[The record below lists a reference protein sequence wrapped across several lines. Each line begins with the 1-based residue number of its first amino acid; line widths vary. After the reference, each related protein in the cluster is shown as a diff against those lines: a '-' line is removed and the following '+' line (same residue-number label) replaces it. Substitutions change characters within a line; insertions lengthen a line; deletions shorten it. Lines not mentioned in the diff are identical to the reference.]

1 MRPMQ
6 LVDQKKRSNQE
17 ELEPVLYAALVDSMC
32 QNFWPMLFGSV
43 CAAAAALM
51 TAMKTGNVLLWPC
64 ALLIV
69 GIGIA
74 RAFQM
79 RKYERRTS
87 ALTFDQAK
95 YWEPRY
101 AIGAI
106 IYAGVLGAWCFITI
120 LGSDDPIAHMLC
132 VAVTIG
138 YTAGGAARNYGRP
151 KLIQL
156 HILFACGPM
165 SLALALHGGFYYI
178 GLSVLLVLFFLGLK
192 HINIGLH
199 AIFVKAL
206 TSSFRESALAGQFD
220 TALNNMPHGLC
231 MFAADGRL
239 AVMNHRFSEMM
250 DLSDDFVQRGA
261 SAPDIIAA
269 CVSTGSIS
277 ATSGKMILSEIENSQ
292 ARDIITT
299 DPDAVRCRSLSW
311 KFQPMVGGGAVVLL
325 EDITERRDAEAR
337 ITHLARYDELTALP
351 NRVNFRDEIERLLA
365 VRHDADQLSA
375 LLFVD
380 LDQFKQV
387 NDTLGHPCGD
397 QLLCAVADRLREM
410 LRPED
415 FVARFGGDEFV
426 VFQQNIKSN
435 EDAASLARRI
445 VDHLSERYK
454 IDNHLVEIGAS
465 VGIAMTSPGNISADT
480 LLKNAD
486 MALYRAKADGR
497 GTFCFFRDEM
507 AQTVEARRI
516 LELDLRKAL
525 ANEEFELFYQPLVNL
540 KSGRIATC
548 EALLRWNH
556 PVRGTVSPID
566 IIPVAEDMGLI
577 VDLGRWILRKACM
590 ECMKWPE
597 SVSVAVNFSPQ
608 QFHQREVLSEVRYA
622 LEVSGLPAH
631 RLEIEIT
638 ESSLLRNT
646 QLTHDVLSQLHTIGV
661 RISLDDF
668 GTGYSSL
675 SYLHNFPLQKVKID
689 RSFLEGIDS
698 DRPLTLL
705 RGVARLSADLGMSVV
720 VEGIETNEQLE
731 LISADGT
738 VTEAQGYLFSRPVPA
753 VRIRQLLNASHG
765 RRPPDEQML
774 AVASRSIA

>member
-1 MRPMQ
+1 
-6 LVDQKKRSNQE
+6 
-17 ELEPVLYAALVDSMC
+17 
-32 QNFWPMLFGSV
+32 MLCTTTVVAYMS
-43 CAAAAALM
+43 
-51 TAMKTGNVLLWPC
+51 
-64 ALLIV
+64 
-69 GIGIA
+69 
-74 RAFQM
+74 
-79 RKYERRTS
+79 
-87 ALTFDQAK
+87 
-95 YWEPRY
+95 
-101 AIGAI
+101 
-106 IYAGVLGAWCFITI
+106 AGVGRTF
-120 LGSDDPIAHMLC
+120 
-132 VAVTIG
+132 
-138 YTAGGAARNYGRP
+138 GRP
-151 KLIQL
+151 RIFHLQVL
-156 HILFACGPM
+156 MACGPLIAVLM
-165 SLALALHGGFYYI
+165 FVGGTYHFALAV
-178 GLSVLLVLFFLGLK
+178 LSIVFFA
-192 HINIGLH
+192 
-199 AIFVKAL
+199 AIRQL
-206 TSSFRESALAGQFD
+206 TSSLQRIYLNAWIAREREAALAGQFD

-231 MFAADGRL
+231 MFTADGRL

-250 DLSDDFVQRGA
+250 ILTEDIVHRGA
-261 SAPDIIAA
+261 YAADIVSA
-269 CVSTGSIS
+269 CVGAGSIS
-277 ATSGKMILSEIENSQ
+277 AASGRMIVAEIENSQ

-299 DPDAVRCRSLSW
+299 DPDVARSRSLSW
-311 KFQPMVGGGAVVLL
+311 TFQPMAGGGAVVLL
-325 EDITERRDAEAR
+325 EDITERRTAEAR
-337 ITHLARYDELTALP
+337 IAHLARYDELTGLP

-365 VRHDADQLSA
+365 VPHDAGQMSA

-435 EDAASLARRI
+435 EDAAGLARRI

-465 VGIAMTSPGNISADT
+465 IGIAMTSPPGVSADT

-497 GTFCFFRDEM
+497 GTFCFFRDEL
-507 AQTVEARRI
+507 AQIVEARRI

-540 KSGRIATC
+540 KSGRISTC

-597 SVSVAVNFSPQ
+597 GVSVAVNFSPQ
-608 QFHQREVLSEVRYA
+608 QFHQRDVLSEIRYA

-646 QLTHDVLSQLHTIGV
+646 QLTHDVLSQLRTIGV

-753 VRIRQLLNASHG
+753 ARVRQLVNASHG
-765 RRPPDEQML
+765 RRLPDEQML

>member
-1 MRPMQ
+1 MQ
-6 LVDQKKRSNQE
+6 LVETKKRNSQD
-17 ELEPVLYAALVDSMC
+17 ELEPVLYAALIDSML
-32 QNFWPMLFGSV
+32 QNFWPMFIGAVSAGS
-43 CAAAAALM
+43 AAVM
-51 TAMKTGNVLLWPC
+51 TALKTGNVLLWPC
-64 ALLIV
+64 AILIV
-69 GIGIA
+69 GIGTI
-74 RAFQM
+74 RAFHM
-79 RKYERRTS
+79 RKYERRTQV
-87 ALTFDQAK
+87 LTFEQAK
-95 YWEPRY
+95 HLEPRY
-101 AIGAI
+101 AIGAMT
-106 IYAGVLGAWCFITI
+106 YAAMLGIWCFVTI
-120 LGSDDPIAHMLC
+120 VGSDDTIAHLLC
-132 VAVTIG
+132 VSVTVG

-151 KLIQL
+151 KLIQY
-156 HILFACGPM
+156 HILLACGPM
-165 SLALALHGGFYYI
+165 SAALVLEGDPYYI
-178 GLSVLLVLFFLGLK
+178 GLAILLCLFFFGLKGLNLGL
-192 HINIGLH
+192 HE
-199 AIFVKAL
+199 IFVKAL
-206 TSSFRESALAGQFD
+206 TSSFREAALAGQFD

-231 MFAADGRL
+231 MFRADGRL

-250 DLSDDFVQRGA
+250 NLSDDLVQRGA
-261 SAPDIIAA
+261 SAADIIDA
-269 CVSTGSIS
+269 CIVAGSVSP
-277 ATSGKMILSEIENSQ
+277 ASGKMILAEIENTRT
-292 ARDIITT
+292 RDMITT
-299 DPDAVRCRSLSW
+299 DPDPSRGRYMSW
-311 KFQPMVGGGAVVLL
+311 TFQPMAGGGAVVLL
-325 EDITERRDAEAR
+325 EDITERRNAEAR
-337 ITHLARYDELTALP
+337 ISHLARYDELTALP
-351 NRVNFRDEIERLLA
+351 NRVNFRDEIGRLLA
-365 VRHDADQLSA
+365 IQQGSDHMSA

-426 VFQQNIKSN
+426 VFQQNIHSA
-435 EDAASLARRI
+435 EDAAGLARRV
-445 VDHLSERYK
+445 VDRLSERYK

-465 VGIAMTSPGNISADT
+465 VGIAMTAPGVSADT

-497 GTFCFFRDEM
+497 GTYCFFRDEL

-540 KSGRIATC
+540 KSGRISTC

-566 IIPVAEDMGLI
+566 IIPIAEDMGLI
-577 VDLGRWILRKACM
+577 VDLGRWILRRACM
-590 ECMKWPE
+590 ECMKWPAG
-597 SVSVAVNFSPQ
+597 VSVAVNFSPQ
-608 QFHQREVLSEVRYA
+608 QFHQRDVLSEVRYA
-622 LEVSGLPAH
+622 LEISGLSAD

-646 QLTHDVLSQLHTIGV
+646 QLTHDVLAQLHALGV

-698 DRPLTLL
+698 ARPLTLL

-731 LISADGT
+731 RISSDGT

-765 RRPPDEQML
+765 RRPVEGEL
-774 AVASRSIA
+774 HLVSSIA

>member
-1 MRPMQ
+1 MQ
-6 LVDQKKRSNQE
+6 LADQKQSDRD
-17 ELEPVLYAALVDSMC
+17 ELEPILYAALINSMV
-32 QNFWPMLFGSV
+32 QNFWAIFLGSAS
-43 CAAAAALM
+43 AAVAAVM
-51 TAMKTGNVLLWPC
+51 TALKTGDVWLWPL
-64 ALLIV
+64 AFLLIA
-69 GIGIA
+69 IGTA

-79 RKYERRTS
+79 RGYENRTQMLS
-87 ALTFDQAK
+87 FEEAK
-95 YWEPRY
+95 HLAPRY
-101 AIGAI
+101 WIGALS
-106 IYAGVLGAWCFITI
+106 YAAVLGVWAFVVIYNNN
-120 LGSDDPIAHMLC
+120 DPVADMLC
-132 VAVTIG
+132 VAIGIG
-138 YTAGGAARNYGRP
+138 YTAGGAARNYGQPRV
-151 KLIQL
+151 IQWHVAL
-156 HILFACGPM
+156 ACGPM
-165 SLALALHGGFYYI
+165 SLALLLHGGFYHV
-178 GLSVLLVLFFLGLK
+178 GLAILLVFFFIGMK
-192 HINIGLH
+192 NINLSLH

-206 TSSFRESALAGQFD
+206 TSSFRESALASQFD

-231 MFAADGRL
+231 MFRADGRL
-239 AVMNHRFSEMM
+239 AVMNHRFGELMALPE
-250 DLSDDFVQRGA
+250 DLVKRGA
-261 SAPDIIAA
+261 IASDIISA
-269 CVSTGSIS
+269 CVAAGSIS
-277 ATSGKMILSEIENSQ
+277 AGSGDQILAEIEKAKICEIVTADPNP
-292 ARDIITT
+292 ARGRT
-299 DPDAVRCRSLSW
+299 LSW
-311 KFQPMVGGGAVVLL
+311 TFQPMTGGGTVLLL
-325 EDITERRDAEAR
+325 EDITERTVAEAR
-337 ITHLARYDELTALP
+337 ISHLARYDELTALP
-351 NRVNFRDEIERLLA
+351 NRVSFRDEIERLLA
-365 VRHDADQLSA
+365 NAHGAERLSA

-397 QLLCAVADRLREM
+397 QLLCAVANRLREM

-426 VFQQNIKSN
+426 VFQQNISST

-445 VDHLSERYK
+445 VERLSERYR

-465 VGIAMTSPGNISADT
+465 VGIALTSPDGAVSADT

-507 AQTVEARRI
+507 AATVEARRI

-540 KSGRIATC
+540 KSGKITTC

-556 PVRGTVSPID
+556 PVRGTVSPVD

-577 VDLGRWILRKACM
+577 VDLGRWILRRACM

-608 QFHQREVLSEVRYA
+608 QFHQRDVLSEIRYA

-646 QLTHDVLSQLHTIGV
+646 QLTHDILSQLHALGV

-675 SYLHNFPLQKVKID
+675 SYLHNFPMQKVKID
-689 RSFLEGIDS
+689 RSFLEGIDT

-705 RGVARLSADLGMSVV
+705 RGVARLSADLGMAVV
-720 VEGIETNEQLE
+720 VEGIETNEQLD

-738 VTEAQGYLFSRPVPA
+738 VSEAQGYLFSRPVPA
-753 VRIRQLLNASHG
+753 VRMRQLLNASHG
-765 RRPPDEQML
+765 RRGEGQL
-774 AVASRSIA
+774 HVASSRSFA

>member
-1 MRPMQ
+1 MQ
-6 LVDQKKRSNQE
+6 LVEQKKPSSQE
-17 ELEPVLYAALVDSMC
+17 ELDPVLYTALVDSMC
-32 QNFWPMLFGSV
+32 QNFWPMFFGSV

-51 TAMKTGNVLLWPC
+51 TALKTGNVLLWPC
-64 ALLIV
+64 AVLIV
-69 GIGIA
+69 GIGTA

-87 ALTFDQAK
+87 MLTFEQAK

-101 AIGAI
+101 AIGAM
-106 IYAGVLGAWCFITI
+106 IYAGALGAWCFITI
-120 LGSDDPIAHMLC
+120 LGSDDAIAHMLC

-156 HILFACGPM
+156 HILLACGPM
-165 SLALALHGGFYYI
+165 SLAFALHGGFYYI
-178 GLSVLLVLFFLGLK
+178 GLSILLVLFFVGLK
-192 HINIGLH
+192 HININLH

-206 TSSFRESALAGQFD
+206 TSSFREAALAGQFD

-250 DLSDDFVQRGA
+250 NLSDDFVHRGA
-261 SAPDIIAA
+261 TAPGIVSA
-269 CVSTGSIS
+269 CVGTGSIS
-277 ATSGKMILSEIENSQ
+277 SASGQMILAEIENSQ
-292 ARDIITT
+292 ARDIVTT
-299 DPDAVRCRSLSW
+299 DLARGRALSW
-311 KFQPMVGGGAVVLL
+311 TFQPMAGGGAVVLL
-325 EDITERRDAEAR
+325 EDITERRNAEAR
-337 ITHLARYDELTALP
+337 ISHLARYDELTALP
-351 NRVNFRDEIERLLA
+351 NRLNFRDEIERLLA
-365 VRHDADQLSA
+365 VPHDAEQLSA

-397 QLLCAVADRLREM
+397 QLLCAVAERLRAM

-435 EDAASLARRI
+435 EEAAGLARRI

-465 VGIAMTSPGNISADT
+465 IGIAMTSPEGISADT

-497 GTFCFFRDEM
+497 GTFCFFREEM
-507 AQTVEARRI
+507 AQTVEARRT

-556 PVRGTVSPID
+556 PVRGTVSPVD

-577 VDLGRWILRKACM
+577 VDLGRWIMRKACM

-597 SVSVAVNFSPQ
+597 GVSVAVNFSPQ
-608 QFHQREVLSEVRYA
+608 QFHQRDVLSEVRYA
-622 LEVSGLPAH
+622 LEVSGLPAN

-646 QLTHDVLSQLHTIGV
+646 QLTHDVLSQLNAIGV

-689 RSFLEGIDS
+689 RSFLEGIDT

-705 RGVARLSADLGMSVV
+705 RGVARLSADLGMLVV

-753 VRIRQLLNASHG
+753 VRVRQLLNASHG
-765 RRPPDEQML
+765 RRPPDEKL
-774 AVASRSIA
+774 LVLASR

>member
-1 MRPMQ
+1 MQ
-6 LVDQKKRSNQE
+6 LVDQKKRSSQE
-17 ELEPVLYAALVDSMC
+17 ELEPVLYAALIDSMC
-32 QNFWPMLFGSV
+32 QNFWPMLIGTLCTAV
-43 CAAAAALM
+43 AAVM
-51 TAMKTGNVLLWPC
+51 TAMKTGNLLLWPT
-64 ALLIV
+64 ALAIV
-69 GIGIA
+69 GIGVF

-79 RKYERRTS
+79 RKYERRTTT
-87 ALTFDQAK
+87 LTFEQAK

-101 AIGAI
+101 TVGALV
-106 IYAGVLGAWCFITI
+106 YAGVLGAWCFITI
-120 LGSDDPIAHMLC
+120 YGNDDTIAHMVC

-138 YTAGGAARNYGRP
+138 YTAGGAARNYGHP
-151 KLIQL
+151 KIIQN
-156 HILFACGPM
+156 HILLACGPM
-165 SLALALHGGFYYI
+165 SLALALHGGFYYL
-178 GLSVLLVLFFLGLK
+178 GLAGLLVLFFIGLK
-192 HINIGLH
+192 GINLSLH

-206 TSSFRESALAGQFD
+206 TSSFREAALAGQFD

-231 MFAADGRL
+231 MFRADGRL
-239 AVMNHRFSEMM
+239 AVMNHRFGEMM
-250 DLSDDFVQRGA
+250 QLPEDFVERGA
-261 SAPDIIAA
+261 SATDIIEA
-269 CVSTGSIS
+269 CVLAGSVS
-277 ATSGKMILSEIENSQ
+277 AASGKMILAEIQNTQ
-292 ARDIITT
+292 TRDMITA
-299 DPDAVRCRSLSW
+299 DPDPARGRSLSW
-311 KFQPMVGGGAVVLL
+311 TFQPMSGGGAVVLL
-325 EDITERRDAEAR
+325 EDITERRNAEAR
-337 ITHLARYDELTALP
+337 ISHLARYDELTALP
-351 NRVNFRDEIERLLA
+351 NRVNFRDEIGRLLA
-365 VRHDADQLSA
+365 IQRDADQLSA

-426 VFQQNIKSN
+426 VFQQNIRSS
-435 EDAASLARRI
+435 EDASTLARRI
-445 VDHLSERYK
+445 VDRLSERYK

-465 VGIAMTSPGNISADT
+465 VGIAMTSRGVSADT

-525 ANEEFELFYQPLVNL
+525 ANEEFELYFQPLVNL
-540 KSGRIATC
+540 KSGRIGTC

-597 SVSVAVNFSPQ
+597 AVSVAVNFSPQ
-608 QFHQREVLSEVRYA
+608 QFHQRDVLSEVRYA
-622 LEVSGLPAH
+622 LEVSGLPAD

-646 QLTHDVLSQLHTIGV
+646 QLTHDVLSQLHALGV

-738 VTEAQGYLFSRPVPA
+738 ITEAQGYLFSRPVPA
-753 VRIRQLLNASHG
+753 VRVRQLLNASHG
-765 RRPPDEQML
+765 RRPPEEPL
-774 AVASRSIA
+774 HVVAARSIA

>member
-1 MRPMQ
+1 MQ
-6 LVDQKKRSNQE
+6 LANQREVPDQQISPPIRAALIDSLFETPAPLLAGIVFVVIAAAMTALKTGEDLIWTCVAFLIVAGAVRAFDLQRYQARKSTLTVDEAAQWKKRYQIG
-17 ELEPVLYAALVDSMC
+17 AMI
-32 QNFWPMLFGSV
+32 Q
-43 CAAAAALM
+43 AAA
-51 TAMKTGNVLLWPC
+51 
-64 ALLIV
+64 
-69 GIGIA
+69 IGI
-74 RAFQM
+74 
-79 RKYERRTS
+79 
-87 ALTFDQAK
+87 
-95 YWEPRY
+95 
-101 AIGAI
+101 
-106 IYAGVLGAWCFITI
+106 WCSTT
-120 LGSDDPIAHMLC
+120 LLSSDDPVAHMICLS
-132 VAVTIG
+132 VTTGIV
-138 YTAGGAARNYGRP
+138 AGGAGRAYGQQW
-151 KLIQL
+151 IFQL
-156 HILFACGPM
+156 QVALSFGPTVI
-165 SLALALHGGFYYI
+165 ALALRGTPYYI
-178 GLSVLLVLFFLGLK
+178 AMSVVSAVFLVALMQ
-192 HINIGLH
+192 ISANLH
-199 AIFVKAL
+199 RIFMQAL
-206 TSSFRESALAGQFD
+206 VAREREAALAGQFD

-231 MFAADGRL
+231 MFAADGHL

-250 DLSDDFVQRGA
+250 VLSDDLVHRGA
-261 SAPDIIAA
+261 TAPDIVGA
-269 CVSTGSIS
+269 CVSAGSIS
-277 ATSGKMILSEIENSQ
+277 AASGKMILSEIENSQ

-299 DPDAVRCRSLSW
+299 DPNIARGRSLSW
-311 KFQPMVGGGAVVLL
+311 TFQPMSGGGAVVLL
-325 EDITERRDAEAR
+325 EDITERRNAEAR
-337 ITHLARYDELTALP
+337 ISHLARYDELTALP
-351 NRVNFRDEIERLLA
+351 NRLNFRDEIERLLT
-365 VRHDADQLSA
+365 VPHDAEQLSA

-397 QLLCAVADRLREM
+397 QLLCAVADRLRAM

-435 EDAASLARRI
+435 EEAAGLARRI

-465 VGIAMTSPGNISADT
+465 VGIAMTAHGLSADT

-556 PVRGTVSPID
+556 PVRGTVSPVD

-577 VDLGRWILRKACM
+577 IDLGRWILRKACM

-597 SVSVAVNFSPQ
+597 TVSVAVNFSPQ
-608 QFHQREVLSEVRYA
+608 QFHQRDVLSEVRYA

-646 QLTHDVLSQLHTIGV
+646 QLTHDVLSQLSALGV

-689 RSFLEGIDS
+689 RSFLEGIDT

-731 LISADGT
+731 LISSDGT

-753 VRIRQLLNASHG
+753 VRVRQLLSASHG
-765 RRPPDEQML
+765 RRLPEDSLVVVP
-774 AVASRSIA
+774 SRSIA

>member
-1 MRPMQ
+1 MQ
-6 LVDQKKRSNQE
+6 LAARSG
-17 ELEPVLYAALVDSMC
+17 EPEISPSIRAALIDS
-32 QNFWPMLFGSV
+32 LFENPAPLFASV
-43 CAAAAALM
+43 VFVVVAAAL
-51 TAMKTGNVLLWPC
+51 TALKTGEYPIWACV

-69 GIGIA
+69 AGAVRVFGLQRYQARRSTLTANENAQWKKRYMIGAMIQAAAIGI
-74 RAFQM
+74 
-79 RKYERRTS
+79 
-87 ALTFDQAK
+87 
-95 YWEPRY
+95 
-101 AIGAI
+101 
-106 IYAGVLGAWCFITI
+106 WCSTT
-120 LGSDDPIAHMLC
+120 LLSSDDAVVHMICLSVTTGI
-132 VAVTIG
+132 VA
-138 YTAGGAARNYGRP
+138 GAVGMAYGRQWVFH
-151 KLIQL
+151 LQIAL
-156 HILFACGPM
+156 SFGPTVI
-165 SLALALHGGFYYI
+165 ALALRGTPYYI
-178 GLSVLLVLFFLGLK
+178 AMSVFSAVFLLALVQISAKLHRIFLQ
-192 HINIGLH
+192 
-199 AIFVKAL
+199 AL
-206 TSSFRESALAGQFD
+206 VAREREAALAGQFD

-239 AVMNHRFSEMM
+239 AVMNHRFREMM
-250 DLSDDFVQRGA
+250 NLSDDLMDRGA
-261 SAPDIIAA
+261 HASDIVDA
-269 CVSTGSIS
+269 CVKAGAVS
-277 ATSGKMILSEIENSQ
+277 AESGTMILSEIEGSQ
-292 ARDIITT
+292 ARDMTTT
-299 DPDAVRCRSLSW
+299 DPDEARGRSLSW
-311 KFQPMVGGGAVVLL
+311 TFQPMAGGGAVVLL
-325 EDITERRDAEAR
+325 EDITERRNAEAK
-337 ITHLARYDELTALP
+337 ISHLARYDELTALP

-365 VRHDADQLSA
+365 VPHDAEQLSA

-397 QLLCAVADRLREM
+397 QLLCAVADRLRAM

-426 VFQQNIKSN
+426 VFQQQIKST
-435 EDAASLARRI
+435 EEAAALARRI

-465 VGIAMTSPGNISADT
+465 VGIAMTGPGVSADT

-540 KSGRIATC
+540 KTGKIATC

-556 PVRGTVSPID
+556 PVRGTVSPVE

-597 SVSVAVNFSPQ
+597 GVSVAVNFSPQ
-608 QFHQREVLSEVRYA
+608 QFHQRDLLSEVRYA
-622 LEVSGLPAH
+622 LEASGLPAH

-646 QLTHDVLSQLHTIGV
+646 QLTHDVLSQLQTIWV

-731 LISADGT
+731 LVSADGT
-738 VTEAQGYLFSRPVPA
+738 VTEAQGYLFSRPVPG
-753 VRIRQLLNASHG
+753 VRIGQLLNASHG
-765 RRPPDEQML
+765 RRLPDDKML
-774 AVASRSIA
+774 AVPSLSLA

>member
-1 MRPMQ
+1 MQ

-32 QNFWPMLFGSV
+32 QNFWPMFIGSV

-51 TAMKTGNVLLWPC
+51 TAVKTGNVLLWPC
-64 ALLIV
+64 AVLII
-69 GIGIA
+69 GIGTV

-79 RKYERRTS
+79 RKYERRTAVLS
-87 ALTFDQAK
+87 FDQAK
-95 YWEPRY
+95 HWEPRY
-101 AIGAI
+101 AVGAM

-120 LGSDDPIAHMLC
+120 TGNDDAIAHMIC

-151 KLIQL
+151 KLIQY
-156 HILFACGPM
+156 HILLACGPM
-165 SLALALHGGFYYI
+165 SLALALHGGPYYI
-178 GLSVLLVLFFLGLK
+178 SLAVLLALFFIGLK
-192 HINIGLH
+192 GINLSLH

-231 MFAADGRL
+231 MFASDGRL

-250 DLSDDFVQRGA
+250 LLSDDLVHRGA
-261 SAPDIIAA
+261 NAPDIVAA
-269 CVSTGSIS
+269 CVSAGSIT
-277 ATSGKMILSEIENSQ
+277 AASGRMILSEIENSQ

-299 DPDAVRCRSLSW
+299 DPDIARSRSLSW
-311 KFQPMVGGGAVVLL
+311 TFQPMAGGGAVVLL
-325 EDITERRDAEAR
+325 EDITERRNAEAR
-337 ITHLARYDELTALP
+337 ISHLARYDELTALP
-351 NRVNFRDEIERLLA
+351 NRLNFRDEIERLLA
-365 VRHDADQLSA
+365 IPHDAEQLSA

-397 QLLCAVADRLREM
+397 QLLCAVADRLRAM

-435 EDAASLARRI
+435 EEAAGLARRI

-465 VGIAMTSPGNISADT
+465 VGIAMTARGVSADT

-507 AQTVEARRI
+507 AQIVEARRI

-525 ANEEFELFYQPLVNL
+525 ASEEFELFYQPLVNL

-556 PVRGTVSPID
+556 PVRGTVSPVD

-597 SVSVAVNFSPQ
+597 AVSVAVNFSPQ
-608 QFHQREVLSEVRYA
+608 QFHQRDVLSEVRYA

-646 QLTHDVLSQLHTIGV
+646 QLTHDVLSQLSAIGV

-689 RSFLEGIDS
+689 RSFLEGIDT

-731 LISADGT
+731 LISVDGT

-753 VRIRQLLNASHG
+753 VRVRQLLNASHG
-765 RRPPDEQML
+765 RRHPEDAML
-774 AVASRSIA
+774 AIPSRSIA

>member
-1 MRPMQ
+1 MQ
-6 LVDQKKRSNQE
+6 LADQKQSDRD
-17 ELEPVLYAALVDSMC
+17 ELEPILYAALINSMV
-32 QNFWPMLFGSV
+32 QNFWAIFLGSASASV
-43 CAAAAALM
+43 AAVM
-51 TAMKTGNVLLWPC
+51 TALKTGDVWLWPI
-64 ALLIV
+64 AFLLIA
-69 GIGIA
+69 IGTA

-79 RKYERRTS
+79 RGYEDRTQGLS
-87 ALTFDQAK
+87 FEEARHLA
-95 YWEPRY
+95 PRY
-101 AIGAI
+101 WIGALSYAAVLGLWSFVVIYNNDDAVADMLAVAIG
-106 IYAGVLGAWCFITI
+106 
-120 LGSDDPIAHMLC
+120 
-132 VAVTIG
+132 IG
-138 YTAGGAARNYGRP
+138 YTAGGAARNYGQPRV
-151 KLIQL
+151 IQWHVAL
-156 HILFACGPM
+156 ACFPM
-165 SLALALHGGFYYI
+165 SLALLLHGGFYHV
-178 GLSVLLVLFFLGLK
+178 GLAILLVFFFIGMK
-192 HINIGLH
+192 NINLSLH

-206 TSSFRESALAGQFD
+206 TSSFRESALASQFD

-231 MFAADGRL
+231 MFRADGRL
-239 AVMNHRFSEMM
+239 AVMNHRFGELMA
-250 DLSDDFVQRGA
+250 LPEELVKRGA
-261 SAPDIIAA
+261 TASDIVSA
-269 CVSTGSIS
+269 CVAAGSIS
-277 ATSGKMILSEIENSQ
+277 AESGNQILAEIEKAKICEIVTADPNP
-292 ARDIITT
+292 ARGRT
-299 DPDAVRCRSLSW
+299 LSW
-311 KFQPMVGGGAVVLL
+311 TFQPMTGGGTVLLL
-325 EDITERRDAEAR
+325 EDITERTNAEAR
-337 ITHLARYDELTALP
+337 ISHLARYDELTALP
-351 NRVNFRDEIERLLA
+351 NRVSFRDEIERLLA
-365 VRHDADQLSA
+365 NAHSAERLSA

-397 QLLCAVADRLREM
+397 QLLCAVANRLREM
-410 LRPED
+410 LRPDD

-426 VFQQNIKSN
+426 VFQQNIN
-435 EDAASLARRI
+435 AAEDAASLARRI
-445 VDHLSERYK
+445 VERLSERYR

-465 VGIAMTSPGNISADT
+465 VGIALTSPEGVSADT

-525 ANEEFELFYQPLVNL
+525 ANEEFELFYQPLINL
-540 KSGRIATC
+540 KSGKVSTC

-556 PVRGTVSPID
+556 PARGTVSPVD

-597 SVSVAVNFSPQ
+597 AVSVAVNFSPQ
-608 QFHQREVLSEVRYA
+608 QFHQRDVLSEVRYA

-638 ESSLLRNT
+638 ESSLLHNT
-646 QLTHDVLSQLHTIGV
+646 ELTHDVLSQLRSLGV

-738 VTEAQGYLFSRPVPA
+738 VSEAQGYLFSRPVPA
-753 VRIRQLLNASHG
+753 VRMRQLLNASHG
-765 RRPPDEQML
+765 RRGESLLQ
-774 AVASRSIA
+774 VAGSRSFA

>member
-1 MRPMQ
+1 MQ
-6 LVDQKKRSNQE
+6 LADQKQSDRD
-17 ELEPVLYAALVDSMC
+17 ELEPILYAALINSMV
-32 QNFWPMLFGSV
+32 QNFWAIFIGSACTAV
-43 CAAAAALM
+43 AAVM
-51 TAMKTGNVLLWPC
+51 TALKTGDVLLWPI
-64 ALLIV
+64 AFLIIA
-69 GIGIA
+69 IGTA

-79 RKYERRTS
+79 RAYEDPTL
-87 ALTFDQAK
+87 ALTFEQARHL
-95 YWEPRY
+95 EPRY
-101 AIGAI
+101 WLGALA
-106 IYAGVLGAWCFITI
+106 YAGVLGLWCFVVIYNN
-120 LGSDDPIAHMLC
+120 DDPVANMLC
-132 VAVTIG
+132 VAVTVG
-138 YTAGGAARNYGRP
+138 YTAGGAARNYGQPRV
-151 KLIQL
+151 IQW
-156 HILFACGPM
+156 HVILACGPM
-165 SLALALHGGFYYI
+165 SLALLLHGGFYYI
-178 GLSVLLVLFFLGLK
+178 GLAVLLVLFFIGLK
-192 HINIGLH
+192 NINLSLH

-206 TSSFRESALAGQFD
+206 TSSFRESALASQFD

-231 MFAADGRL
+231 MFRADGRL
-239 AVMNHRFSEMM
+239 AVMNHRFS
-250 DLSDDFVQRGA
+250 DLMVLPENFVTRGA
-261 SAPDIIAA
+261 SAADVIAA
-269 CVSTGSIS
+269 CVASDSIS
-277 ATSGKMILSEIENSQ
+277 ADSGDMILAEIKGAQMKE
-292 ARDIITT
+292 IVTT
-299 DPDAVRCRSLSW
+299 DPDLERCRTLSW
-311 KFQPMVGGGAVVLL
+311 TFQPMAGGGTVLLL
-325 EDITERRDAEAR
+325 EDITERTNAEAK
-337 ITHLARYDELTALP
+337 ISHLARYDELTALP
-351 NRVNFRDEIERLLA
+351 NRVSFRDEIERLLA
-365 VRHDADQLSA
+365 ISHDAERLSA

-397 QLLCAVADRLREM
+397 QLLCAVANRLREM

-426 VFQQNIKSN
+426 VFQQNLNSP
-435 EDAASLARRI
+435 EDAAALARRI
-445 VDHLSERYK
+445 VERLSERYR

-465 VGIAMTSPGNISADT
+465 VGIALTSPEGSSADT

-507 AQTVEARRI
+507 AATVEARRI

-540 KSGRIATC
+540 KTGKITTC

-556 PVRGTVSPID
+556 PVRGTVSPVD

-577 VDLGRWILRKACM
+577 VDLGRWILRRACM

-597 SVSVAVNFSPQ
+597 GVSVAVNFSPQ
-608 QFHQREVLSEVRYA
+608 QFHQRDVLSEIRYA

-646 QLTHDVLSQLHTIGV
+646 QLTHDILSQLHALGV
-661 RISLDDF
+661 SISLDDF

-675 SYLHNFPLQKVKID
+675 SYLHNFPMQKVKID
-689 RSFLEGIDS
+689 RSFLEGIDT

-705 RGVARLSADLGMSVV
+705 RGVARLSADLGMAVV

-753 VRIRQLLNASHG
+753 VRMRQLLNASHG
-765 RRPPDEQML
+765 RRGEDGLQ
-774 AVASRSIA
+774 VVGSRSFA

>member
-1 MRPMQ
+1 MQ
-6 LVDQKKRSNQE
+6 LVDQKKRQE
-17 ELEPVLYAALVDSMC
+17 ELEPVLYAALIDSMC
-32 QNFWPMLFGSV
+32 QNFWPMLLGTL
-43 CAAAAALM
+43 CAAVAAVM
-51 TAMKTGNVLLWPC
+51 TAMKTGNVALWPI
-64 ALLIV
+64 AALIV
-69 GIGIA
+69 GIGTL

-79 RKYERRTS
+79 RKYERRTAVLS
-87 ALTFDQAK
+87 YEQARHL
-95 YWEPRY
+95 EPRY
-101 AIGAI
+101 AAGAI
-106 IYAGVLGAWCFITI
+106 IYAAVLGVWCFITI
-120 LGSDDPIAHMLC
+120 YGNNDTIAHMVC
-132 VAVTIG
+132 VAVTVA
-138 YTAGGAARNYGRP
+138 YTGGGAARNYGRP
-151 KLIQL
+151 WLIQY
-156 HILFACGPM
+156 HILLACGPM
-165 SLALALHGGFYYI
+165 SVALALHGGFYYV
-178 GLSVLLVLFFLGLK
+178 GLAVLLVLFFFGLK
-192 HINIGLH
+192 GINLSLH

-206 TSSFRESALAGQFD
+206 TSSFREAALAGQFD

-231 MFAADGRL
+231 MFRADGRL

-250 DLSDDFVQRGA
+250 QMPDDFVERGTSA
-261 SAPDIIAA
+261 SDIIDA
-269 CVSTGSIS
+269 CVVSGSIS
-277 ATSGKMILSEIENSQ
+277 AASGKMILAEIENTR
-292 ARDIITT
+292 ARDMITT
-299 DPDAVRCRSLSW
+299 DPDVARGRSLSW
-311 KFQPMVGGGAVVLL
+311 TFQPMTGGGAVVLL
-325 EDITERRDAEAR
+325 EDVTERRNAEAR

-351 NRVNFRDEIERLLA
+351 NRVNFRDEIGRLLA
-365 VRHDADQLSA
+365 SQRSADQMSA

-426 VFQQNIKSN
+426 VFQQNIHSA
-435 EDAASLARRI
+435 EDAAVLARRI
-445 VDHLSERYK
+445 VDRLSERYK

-465 VGIAMTSPGNISADT
+465 VGIAMASRGVSADT

-525 ANEEFELFYQPLVNL
+525 ANEEFELYYQPLVNL
-540 KSGRIATC
+540 KSGRISTC

-597 SVSVAVNFSPQ
+597 AVSVAVNFSPQ
-608 QFHQREVLSEVRYA
+608 QFHQRDILGEVRYA
-622 LEVSGLPAH
+622 LEVSGLTAD

-646 QLTHDVLSQLHTIGV
+646 QLTHDVLSQLHALGV

-689 RSFLEGIDS
+689 RSFLEGIDT

-705 RGVARLSADLGMSVV
+705 RGVARLSADLGMAVV

-731 LISADGT
+731 LISNDGT

-753 VRIRQLLNASHG
+753 VRVRQLLNASHG
-765 RRPPDEQML
+765 RREPDEPL
-774 AVASRSIA
+774 LVIPSRSIA

>member
-1 MRPMQ
+1 MQ
-6 LVDQKKRSNQE
+6 LANQSGEPDQKMSPSIYAALIDSLFTDPGPMFAGALCAAVAAVMTALKTGNEWLWPCVALLVVTGALRAIDMRQYQRLRGNLSPDAVARWEMRYQFGAM
-17 ELEPVLYAALVDSMC
+17 LYAAALGMWCLV
-32 QNFWPMLFGSV
+32 V
-43 CAAAAALM
+43 LM
-51 TAMKTGNVLLWPC
+51 
-64 ALLIV
+64 
-69 GIGIA
+69 
-74 RAFQM
+74 
-79 RKYERRTS
+79 
-87 ALTFDQAK
+87 
-95 YWEPRY
+95 
-101 AIGAI
+101 
-106 IYAGVLGAWCFITI
+106 
-120 LGSDDPIAHMLC
+120 GSDDAVAHMIATSVTLC
-132 VAVTIG
+132 YMA
-138 YTAGGAARNYGRP
+138 AGSGRTYGRP
-151 KLIQL
+151 WIYHFQMLL
-156 HILFACGPM
+156 ACGP
-165 SLALALHGGFYYI
+165 LTAALAVHGSFYYV
-178 GLSVLLVLFFLGLK
+178 GMALLNVLFFLALR
-192 HINIGLH
+192 HISTSLQE
-199 AIFVKAL
+199 IFVRAL
-206 TSSFRESALAGQFD
+206 LAREREAALASQFD
-220 TALNNMPHGLC
+220 TALNNMPHGLL
-231 MFAADGRL
+231 MFRADGRL

-250 DLSDDFVQRGA
+250 NLSADFVQRGA
-261 SAPDIIAA
+261 EASDICAA
-269 CVSTGSIS
+269 CVAAESIS
-277 ATSGKMILSEIENSQ
+277 APSAMLIQREVEHSQ
-292 ARDIITT
+292 AGDIITT
-299 DPDAVRCRSLSW
+299 DPDVNRNRSLSW
-311 KFQPMVGGGAVVLL
+311 TFQPMAGGGSVVLV
-325 EDITERRDAEAR
+325 EDITERKEAEAR
-337 ITHLARYDELTALP
+337 ISHLARYDELTELP
-351 NRVNFRDEIERLLA
+351 NRVNFRDEIGRLLA
-365 VRHDADQLSA
+365 VQQGADQLSA

-397 QLLCAVADRLREM
+397 QLLCAVASRLREM

-426 VFQQNIKSN
+426 VFQQNIHSH
-435 EDAASLARRI
+435 EDAAGLARRI
-445 VDHLSERYK
+445 VDRLSERYK

-465 VGIAMTSPGNISADT
+465 VGIAMTSAGVSADT

-540 KSGRIATC
+540 KSGKIATC

-597 SVSVAVNFSPQ
+597 AVSVAVNFSPQ
-608 QFHQREVLSEVRYA
+608 QFHQRDVLSEVRYA
-622 LEVSGLPAH
+622 LEVSGLSAD

-646 QLTHDVLSQLHTIGV
+646 QLTHDVLSQLHSLGV

-731 LISADGT
+731 LISADGA

-753 VRIRQLLNASHG
+753 VRVRQLLNASHG
-765 RRPPDEQML
+765 RRSDEPL
-774 AVASRSIA
+774 VAVPSRSIA